1 MRLHSPYAE
10 GMSVK
15 RIVTA
20 SRIIDAA
27 PEAIFNLLADARRHA
42 SFDGSGAVVKIR
54 QAPDRLY
61 LGATFAMDMKDGVGY
76 FTRNKVV
83 AFEENRAIAWHHW
96 AQFVWRYD
104 LEAVAG
110 GTRVT
115 ESFDYSKMWGVLII
129 PLGWPER
136 NRLAMEATLRRLEAL
151 VTA

>member
-1 MRLHSPYAE
+1 M
-10 GMSVK
+10 
-15 RIVTA
+15 
-20 SRIIDAA
+20 
-27 PEAIFNLLADARRHA
+27 LADARRHA

-54 QAPDRLY
+54 RAPDRLF

-83 AFEENRAIAWHHW
+83 VFEENRAIAWHHW
-96 AQFVWRYD
+96 AQFIWRYD

-110 GTRVT
+110 GTRLT
-115 ESFDYSKMWGVLII
+115 ESFDYSKVWGALII

-136 NRLAMEATLRRLEAL
+136 NRRAMEATLLRIEAL